1 MRLPARRPP
10 TSACRRAADLKEY
23 LLLSGVL
30 VVGFWHT
37 LSPHSVRRR
46 WLVSTALVT
55 AIAFLWQLAD

>member
-1 MRLPARRPP
+1 
-10 TSACRRAADLKEY
+10 LKEY

-46 WLVSTALVT
+46 WLVSAALVSV
-55 AIAFLWQLAD
+55 IAFVWQLTD